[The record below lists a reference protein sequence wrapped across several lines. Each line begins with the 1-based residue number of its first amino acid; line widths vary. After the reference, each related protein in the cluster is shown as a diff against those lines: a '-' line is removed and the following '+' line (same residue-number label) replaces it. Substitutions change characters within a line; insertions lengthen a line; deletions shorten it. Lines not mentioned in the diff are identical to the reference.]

1 MASRKRLYRH
11 RVRCEEC
18 NKEIDSDYK
27 EVHSRLV
34 HNGKKVKCHPVMESS
49 DSSQSLMHTVHERIS
64 YIKYVIAT
72 SGYVSNFL
80 AFFGNRNEYTI
91 QLITEMPRDNIFL
104 FISRNCQSSK
114 ESLSLVVLSYQQ

>member
-80 AFFGNRNEYTI
+80 AFFGNRNEFTYSAY
-91 QLITEMPRDNIFL
+91 N
-104 FISRNCQSSK
+104 
-114 ESLSLVVLSYQQ
+114 